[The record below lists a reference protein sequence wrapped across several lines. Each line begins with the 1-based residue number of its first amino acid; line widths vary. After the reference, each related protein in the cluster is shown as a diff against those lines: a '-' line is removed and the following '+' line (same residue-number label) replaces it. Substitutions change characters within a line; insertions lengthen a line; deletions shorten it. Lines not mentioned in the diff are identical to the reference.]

1 MCKEIIQATDEEL
14 EGNQLLAGLSGFNKE
29 KGVGIVHKWCNFCSI
44 KECVT
49 VEHWLKEPMPIMS
62 NGKQFVIFGHKLLT
76 VQKHGIFMNLEV

>member
-62 NGKQFVIFGHKLLT
+62 NGKQYVFFATTMTRLSCLYYVFDT
-76 VQKHGIFMNLEV
+76 NY